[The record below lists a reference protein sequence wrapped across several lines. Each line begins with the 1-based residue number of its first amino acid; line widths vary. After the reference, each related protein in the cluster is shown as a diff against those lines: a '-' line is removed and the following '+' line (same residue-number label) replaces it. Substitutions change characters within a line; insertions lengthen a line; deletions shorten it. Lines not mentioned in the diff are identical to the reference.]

1 MTKFIQ
7 LHALTVYAPSN
18 LNRDD
23 TGRPK
28 TAKFG
33 GAERLRIS
41 SQALKRAIRT
51 SANFRERL
59 AGNLGER
66 TQRLGDLIHTHLKNK
81 GIEDAKAL
89 EITRAVA
96 GAFGK
101 IEDAKDKPQTYI
113 KQLAFISPEEKIAA
127 FDLADRMVSEGAG
140 SVKKED
146 LAGKLLRRS
155 DTAADIAMFGRMLA
169 DNPDYNWEAAVQ
181 VAHAITT
188 HKVVVED
195 DFYTAVDDLKK
206 PEEDAGA
213 GFIGELGFGS
223 GVFYLYACI
232 DRELLVKNLS
242 GDAAL
247 GQKAI
252 EAFVEGF
259 AKARPNGKQ
268 NSFAAFACANYLR
281 VEKGA
286 QQPRSL
292 AAAFFKP
299 VLGEDLLDESVAAL
313 HGKNGKPGLIEAM
326 NAVYGDCYD
335 AHYEMRCLPG
345 KPYEGTLAHAIKFAS
360 E

>member
-51 SANFRERL
+51 SVNFRERL

-66 TQRLGDLIHTHLKNK
+66 TQRFGEFVSAHLQKR
-81 GIEDAKAL
+81 GVEDAKAL
-89 EITRAVA
+89 EVA
-96 GAFGK
+96 RTVASVFGK
-101 IEDAKDKPQTYI
+101 IEDAKDKTYI
-113 KQLAFISPEEKIAA
+113 KQLAFISPEEKSAA
-127 FDLADRMVSEGAG
+127 FDLADKLVADGAG
-140 SVKKED
+140 SMKKDE
-146 LAGKLLRRS
+146 LAGKILRRA

-169 DNPDYNWEAAVQ
+169 DNPDYNREAAVQ

-188 HKVVVED
+188 HKVLIED

-206 PEEDAGA
+206 AAEDAGA
-213 GFIGELGFGS
+213 GFIGELGFSS

-232 DRELLVKNLS
+232 DRELLVKNLG
-242 GDAAL
+242 GDSVL
-247 GQKAI
+247 GSKGI

-259 AKARPNGKQ
+259 ATARPSGKQ
-268 NSFAAFACANYLR
+268 NSFAAHARASYLR
-281 VEKGA
+281 VEKGS

-292 AAAFFKP
+292 TAGFFKP
-299 VLGEDLLDESVAAL
+299 VWGEDLLNASLAVLE
-313 HGKNGKPGLIEAM
+313 GTEGLIGQM
-326 NAVYGDCYD
+326 NAVYGACYD
-335 AHYEMRCLPG
+335 EAYEMRCLPG
-345 KPYEGTLAHAIKFAS
+345 KPSAGTLAHAIKFAS